1 MMRRQRR
8 NRTVRRRGVQHVGG
22 LLASIIAEIDQD
34 EAAENELQEASES
47 KHVPVSVGMDS
58 QFTFSFY
65 QTAEV

>member
-1 MMRRQRR
+1 MRRQRR

-34 EAAENELQEASES
+34 EAAEGQLRESRES
-47 KHVPVSVGMDS
+47 KQVPVSVGADS

>member
-1 MMRRQRR
+1 MRRQRR

-34 EAAENELQEASES
+34 EAAEAQLRKSSES
-47 KHVPVSVGMDS
+47 KPVPVSVGADS

>member
-1 MMRRQRR
+1 MRRQRR
-8 NRTVRRRGVQHVGG
+8 NRSVRRRGVQHVGG

-34 EAAENELQEASES
+34 EAAEVNLQEVGES
-47 KHVPVSVGMDS
+47 QHAAVTVGVDS

>member
-1 MMRRQRR
+1 MRRQRR
-8 NRTVRRRGVQHVGG
+8 NRSVRRRGVQHVGG

-34 EAAENELQEASES
+34 EAAEVNLQEVGES
-47 KHVPVSVGMDS
+47 QHAAVAVGVDS